1 LNAGLASARHVI
13 ELGSVPVSRAV
24 EAAVSLATTAC
35 LFSLIFRLLPR
46 ARVEWRDAWV
56 GGAVTALLFTVGSLA
71 ITAYVT
77 RRDMTVYGAASAIVM
92 LMLWVHYSA
101 HAFFLGAS
109 FTVAHF
115 RPREKLVAGSPQ

>member
-1 LNAGLASARHVI
+1 
-13 ELGSVPVSRAV
+13 V
-24 EAAVSLATTAC
+24 EALISLATTAC

-46 ARVEWRDAWV
+46 ARVDWKAAWV
-56 GGAVTALLFTVGSLA
+56 GGAVTAVLFTLGSLA

-77 RRDMTVYGAASAIVM
+77 RRDMTLYGAASAIVM

-101 HAFFLGAS
+101 HALFLGAS

-115 RPREKLVAGSPQ
+115 RQRHALVEVGVE